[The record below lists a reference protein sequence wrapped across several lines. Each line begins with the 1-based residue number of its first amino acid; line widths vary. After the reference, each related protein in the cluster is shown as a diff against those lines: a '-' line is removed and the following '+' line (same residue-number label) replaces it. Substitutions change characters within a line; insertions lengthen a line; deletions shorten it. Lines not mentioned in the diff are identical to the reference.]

1 MYPLLRKLL
10 FLLGAEEAH
19 DLAAEQMARLQNIPS
34 MLAWLESHYAST
46 STVSPRTLWG
56 LHFPNPLGI
65 AAGFDKNAEVVPFL
79 SALGFGF
86 VEVGT
91 VTLHPQKGNPKPRI
105 FRFPHR
111 TALINRLGFNNDGA
125 ATVAGRLESLW
136 NTVEQRGTFQPPVL
150 VNIGKNV
157 DVGLEEAPAAFEAC
171 FRIVAPFGHGIVV
184 NVSSPNTPGLRDL
197 QAPSHLRDILRRLR
211 RARAETRFATAGEHP
226 ILVKIAP
233 DLTNEQLG
241 DIAAVALELAD
252 GMVATNTTLDRTT
265 LPEGKDQ
272 TGGLSGSPLFERS
285 TRILRLLRQL
295 VGPAYPLIGVGGI
308 LTGRDAAEKL
318 AAGADLIQAY
328 TGFVYG
334 GPSFPRNILRALSE
348 HGLRPPG
355 PSTVN
360 RQPS

>member
-1 MYPLLRKLL
+1 MYRLVRKLL

-34 MLAWLESHYAST
+34 MLAWLENHYASGA
-46 STVSPRTLWG
+46 TVSPRSIWG
-56 LHFPNPLGI
+56 LHFRNPLGI

-91 VTLHPQKGNPKPRI
+91 VTLYPQKGNPKPRV
-105 FRFPHR
+105 FRFPKK

-125 ATVAGRLESLW
+125 TAVAGRLQVLW
-136 NTVEQRGTFQPPVL
+136 NTVKQRGTFQPPVL
-150 VNIGKNV
+150 VNIGKNM
-157 DVGLEEAPAAFEAC
+157 DVGLDEAPEAFEAC
-171 FRIVAPFGHGIVV
+171 FRVVAPFAHGVVV

-197 QAPSHLRDILRRLR
+197 QAPAHLRKILGRLR
-211 RARAETRFATAGEHP
+211 RARTETEFSTPGDHP

-233 DLTNEQLG
+233 DLSSEQLS
-241 DIAAVALELAD
+241 DIATVSRELAE
-252 GMVATNTTLDRTT
+252 GMVATNSTLDRADFS
-265 LPEGKDQ
+265 EGAHQ
-272 TGGLSGSPLFERS
+272 TGGLSGGPLFKRS

-295 VGPAYPLIGVGGI
+295 VGPTYPLIGVGGI
-308 LTGRDAAEKL
+308 VTGRDAVEKL
-318 AAGADLIQAY
+318 EAGANLIQSY

-334 GPSFPRNILRALSE
+334 GPSFPRNILRELSE
-348 HGLRPPG
+348 NAPGSLR

-360 RQPS
+360 REPS